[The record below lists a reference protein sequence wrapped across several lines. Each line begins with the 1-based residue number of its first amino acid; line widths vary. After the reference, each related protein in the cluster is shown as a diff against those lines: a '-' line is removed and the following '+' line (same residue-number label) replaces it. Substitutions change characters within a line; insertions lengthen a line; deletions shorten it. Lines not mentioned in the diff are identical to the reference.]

1 MQNFTKQNLFNITA
15 ERAEKAKKAV
25 IDHKK
30 PILIGVAVILF
41 GLIAYTAT
49 WLLTK
54 DPTAIDLLVE
64 KQQNN
69 LIIIGDQLEIQWD
82 LRSERNELQ
91 AKIDALNVQI
101 NASKEVVIKAETANQ
116 EIKTKML
123 DLANPLP
130 LTNTGNVKQ

>member
-1 MQNFTKQNLFNITA
+1 M
-15 ERAEKAKKAV
+15 
-25 IDHKK
+25 
-30 PILIGVAVILF
+30 
-41 GLIAYTAT
+41 
-49 WLLTK
+49 
-54 DPTAIDLLVE
+54 LVE

-69 LIIIGDQLEIQWD
+69 LIIIGDQLEIQKD

-130 LTNTGNVKQ
+130 LTNTGDVK

>member
-1 MQNFTKQNLFNITA
+1 MLTP
-15 ERAEKAKKAV
+15 EKSS
-25 IDHKK
+25 
-30 PILIGVAVILF
+30 F
-41 GLIAYTAT
+41 
-49 WLLTK
+49 
-54 DPTAIDLLVE
+54 DLLVE

-69 LIIIGDQLEIQWD
+69 LIIIGDQLEIQKD

-130 LTNTGNVKQ
+130 LTNTGDVK

>member
-15 ERAEKAKKAV
+15 DGAEKAKKAV

-30 PILIGVAVILF
+30 PILIWVAVILF

-49 WLLTK
+49 WLLTPEK
-54 DPTAIDLLVE
+54 SSFDLLVE

-69 LIIIGDQLEIQWD
+69 LIIIGDQLEIQKD

-101 NASKEVVIKAETANQ
+101 NASKEVVTKAETANQ
-116 EIKTKML
+116 EIKTQML

-130 LTNTGNVKQ
+130 LTNTGDVK